1 MKKLILAL
9 FVLFISCKKID
20 DDVVAID
27 DTSLRK
33 EIIVNYADIVYNN
46 YLDSYDKAV
55 LLKTSLNSFVNSPSQ
70 STFDS
75 AKSAYINARA
85 PFLQTEA
92 YRFYGGPI
100 DADDSSPEG
109 RLNSWPLD
117 EAYIDYVDGNLTS
130 GIINNL
136 TDFPTISTTLID
148 TLNGKVNEESISCGF
163 HAIEFLLWGQDFN
176 ATGPGQRPYTDY
188 VTGGTNSNQIRRG
201 QYLLACVDLLVQ
213 DLEIL
218 VNAWKPNSNNYRK
231 SFLEAPVN
239 ESLSKIM
246 TGLGKL
252 SKGELAGER
261 MTVALTEQNQEQEH
275 SCFADQT
282 HIDIQLDQLGMYNVY
297 IGKYVK
303 VNGTTI
309 QGKSLSDLVRSKD
322 ATLNSAMLSAFVNS
336 TNATLAIPIPF
347 DNAIF
352 STEGRIKIQDC
363 VTKLRSQGDKLVEC
377 ANKIGIQIVL

>member
-9 FVLFISCKKID
+9 FVLFISCKKKD
-20 DDVVAID
+20 DDVVATD

-33 EIIVNYADIVYNN
+33 EIVANYADIVYNN
-46 YLDSYDKAV
+46 YLDSYNQAV
-55 LLKTSLNSFVNSPSQ
+55 LLKNSLASFVNSPSQ
-70 STFDS
+70 ATFDV
-75 AKSAYINARA
+75 AKSAYINARG

-92 YRFYGGPI
+92 FRFYGGPI

-117 EAYIDYVDGNLTS
+117 EAYIDYVDGNLNS

-136 TDFPTISTTLID
+136 TDYPTITTILID

-176 ATGPGQRPYTDY
+176 VSGPGQRPYTDY

-201 QYLLACVDLLVQ
+201 QYLLACADLLVQ

-218 VNAWKPNSNNYRK
+218 VNAWKPNYNNYRK
-231 SFLEAPVN
+231 TFIETPVN

-252 SKGELAGER
+252 SKGELAG
-261 MTVALTEQNQEQEH
+261 
-275 SCFADQT
+275 
-282 HIDIQLDQLGMYNVY
+282 
-297 IGKYVK
+297 
-303 VNGTTI
+303 
-309 QGKSLSDLVRSKD
+309 
-322 ATLNSAMLSAFVNS
+322 
-336 TNATLAIPIPF
+336 
-347 DNAIF
+347 
-352 STEGRIKIQDC
+352 
-363 VTKLRSQGDKLVEC
+363 
-377 ANKIGIQIVL
+377 